1 MQIGFGDVPRR
12 PIDDAFRRPH
22 EEVARAAG
30 GIADPQIEDCAQ
42 RIVGPFGPI
51 EQRFDRTVEESV
63 DDPVRGVEG
72 AAMLSPLA
80 CRLLDPQPTGVGI
93 ETRDMFEEPF
103 VHPGQI
109 VFVGSRAGVRT
120 EDRTDEPLG
129 LAREGFH
136 RSTTSLITEVRST
149 GRTR

>member
-1 MQIGFGDVPRR
+1 
-12 PIDDAFRRPH
+12 
-22 EEVARAAG
+22 
-30 GIADPQIEDCAQ
+30 
-42 RIVGPFGPI
+42 
-51 EQRFDRTVEESV
+51 
-63 DDPVRGVEG
+63 
-72 AAMLSPLA
+72 MLSPLA

-136 RSTTSLITEVRST
+136 RSTTSLITEVRKAQVVPGDEEFAPGGFGF
-149 GRTR
+149 GRKVHRVLQRQQGLDESSFIERDIRVGGLQTPRGGC